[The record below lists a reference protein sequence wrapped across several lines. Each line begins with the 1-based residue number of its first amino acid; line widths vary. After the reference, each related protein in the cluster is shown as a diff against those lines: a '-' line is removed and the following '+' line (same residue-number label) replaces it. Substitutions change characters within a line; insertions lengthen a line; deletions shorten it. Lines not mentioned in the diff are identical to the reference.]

1 LTICAADSRK
11 IRAKSYGIRSC
22 EEIAVFKPARMI
34 PALRLQGSVPVRD
47 FLRSLTA
54 GAWISYI

>member
-1 LTICAADSRK
+1 M
-11 IRAKSYGIRSC
+11 SYGIRSC

-34 PALRLQGSVPVRD
+34 PVPRLQGSVPVRD